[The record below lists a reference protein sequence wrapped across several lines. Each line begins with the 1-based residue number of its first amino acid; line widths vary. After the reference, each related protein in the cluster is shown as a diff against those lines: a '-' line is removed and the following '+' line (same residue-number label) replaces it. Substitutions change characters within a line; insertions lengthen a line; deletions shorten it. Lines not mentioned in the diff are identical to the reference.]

1 MRIANR
7 SKRPGQGRTYVK
19 NDRRIPINLDLSS
32 LSLIC
37 NFVVSENR
45 NVRRSQ
51 YVNIRNMIE
60 MLDMDK
66 YKNDPEKNK
75 RIVFIRK
82 VLEAR
87 LDRNLQDKD
96 MVIKYANG
104 GILDNDFIDVSTFRD
119 LSNSE
124 IDWVNETV

>member
-60 MLDMDK
+60 MLDM
-66 YKNDPEKNK
+66 
-75 RIVFIRK
+75 VQ
-82 VLEAR
+82 L
-87 LDRNLQDKD
+87 
-96 MVIKYANG
+96 
-104 GILDNDFIDVSTFRD
+104 
-119 LSNSE
+119 
-124 IDWVNETV
+124 